1 MILTGLHLLLSYQ
14 CNYECDHCFVWGSP
28 FNEGTMTLAFIR
40 RVLKDAQD
48 LRTIKNIYFEGGE
61 PFLYYPIMVQGIRE
75 AVEAG
80 FEVGIVTNAYW
91 ATSIEDAEVWL
102 RPIAEIG
109 ISDLSLS
116 SDLYHGDRMETSEA
130 MRGRETATK
139 LGIPVDLLQT
149 CGPVLEMNNV
159 TASEISNENYG
170 RVMFKGRAAEKLAH
184 LAKQHKWT
192 EFTECDSEELEDPGR
207 VHIDPF
213 GFIHVCQGISIG
225 NLLKESLS
233 QIVDSYKP
241 NEHPIIGPL
250 IEEGP
255 VALVKKYH
263 VPHESTYAD
272 ACHLC
277 YQTRKLL
284 RSQFPN
290 TLTPNQM
297 YNATPDST
305 KAP

>member
-1 MILTGLHLLLSYQ
+1 MPLTGLHLLLSYQ

-40 RVLKDAQD
+40 RVLKNAQD
-48 LRTIKNIYFEGGE
+48 LGTIKIIFFEGGE

-75 AVEAG
+75 AVDAG

-91 ATSIEDAEVWL
+91 ATSLEDAEEWL

-116 SDLYHGDRMETSEA
+116 SDLYHGDLMETSEA
-130 MRGRETATK
+130 MRGREAATK

-149 CGPVLEMNNV
+149 CGPVFEMNNV

-192 EFTECDSEELEDPGR
+192 KFIECDSEELEDPGR

-213 GFIHVCQGISIG
+213 GFIHVCQGIIIG

-241 NEHPIIGPL
+241 EEHPIIGPL

-277 YQTRKLL
+277 YQTRKQL
-284 RSQFPN
+284 RSKFPD
-290 TLTPNQM
+290 TLNPNQM
-297 YNATPDST
+297 YNATSDST